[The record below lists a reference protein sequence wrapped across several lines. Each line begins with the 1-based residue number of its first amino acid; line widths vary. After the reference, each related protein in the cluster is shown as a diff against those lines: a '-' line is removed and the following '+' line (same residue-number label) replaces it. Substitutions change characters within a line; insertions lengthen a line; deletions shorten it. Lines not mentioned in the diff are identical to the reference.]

1 MTYQAS
7 LGAQR
12 DIGNG
17 FSLEVSY
24 LFTRGLHITR
34 NRDINQ
40 FKATG
45 PISPFTGQP
54 TFIRFPTA
62 AQVAA
67 GLTSDFRNPLRL
79 QDNIYESS
87 ANAFY
92 HAGTISVQRRFAN
105 HFSLNAHYTYSKS
118 IDEVTDFNSDWSAQN
133 PLNVRLDRAVSAF
146 DQRHRA
152 VFSGVFSTPYK
163 NKIGAGTGLL
173 RRSLSPAADAHSMC
187 CSELM
192 PTPTDVRNRIAHSLL
207 DAIPV
212 SVNPFIALTPASH
225 GVFR

>member
-7 LGAQR
+7 LGVQR
-12 DIGNG
+12 DVGNG

-79 QDNIYESS
+79 QDNIYES

-92 HAGTISVQRRFAN
+92 HAGTISLQRRFAN
-105 HFSLNAHYTYSKS
+105 HFSLNAHYTFSKS

-133 PLNVRLDRAVSAF
+133 PSTYDWIGQCRHLTSDTVRSLAVSSRVRIKTNAA
-146 DQRHRA
+146 DW
-152 VFSGVFSTPYK
+152 T
-163 NKIGAGTGLL
+163 L
-173 RRSLSPAADAHSMC
+173 RQSLSPAADVHSMC
-187 CSELM
+187 CWS
-192 PTPTDVRNRIAHSLL
+192 
-207 DAIPV
+207 
-212 SVNPFIALTPASH
+212 
-225 GVFR
+225 